1 MTQNSSSGYTLQ
13 KWDFS
18 FFNLQT
24 KKKKNLANKKN
35 KSKFHFW
42 LMSCRFKEISKK
54 VPKKVF
60 IKGTLNASIILHSVL
75 LFGR

>member
-24 KKKKNLANKKN
+24 KKKKNLANKKISQSFIFGLWAVDLR
-35 KSKFHFW
+35 KSVKKSQKKF
-42 LMSCRFKEISKK
+42 L
-54 VPKKVF
+54 
-60 IKGTLNASIILHSVL
+60 
-75 LFGR
+75 